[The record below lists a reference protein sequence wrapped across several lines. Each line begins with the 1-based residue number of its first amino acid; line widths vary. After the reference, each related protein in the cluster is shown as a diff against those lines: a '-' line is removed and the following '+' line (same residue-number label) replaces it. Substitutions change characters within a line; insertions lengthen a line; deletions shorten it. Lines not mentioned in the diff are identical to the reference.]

1 MTQTAAYPALD
12 ALNVALLPEQVADH
26 IAEAIAE
33 GRIAGGTRLVEAEV
47 ALALGV
53 TRTPLR
59 EAFRILHSQGLLQIT
74 PRRGTRVI
82 DFDEGWAEDV
92 RNLRLGVEKVS
103 CAHAALRL
111 RRDPAVLERYDQAVD
126 AIRAAVAQGDL
137 LATNRADLALHSLLA
152 DLADSPLVSAIWQAI
167 RRHVLI
173 LFSIDIFRVPDP
185 PERIVRDHLEL
196 RRALLTEEGAALE
209 AAVDAHV
216 RWQRVAGAAVHPGG
230 TR

>member
-1 MTQTAAYPALD
+1 MTQSAASQMPD
-12 ALNVALLPEQVADH
+12 TLNLALLPEQVADH
-26 IAEAIAE
+26 IADAIAS
-33 GRIAGGTRLVEAEV
+33 GRIAGGTRLVEAEL

-59 EAFRILHSQGLLQIT
+59 EAFRILHAQGLLQIT
-74 PRRGTRVI
+74 PRRGTRAI
-82 DFDEGWAEDV
+82 DFDDAWAENV
-92 RNLRLGVEKVS
+92 RNLRLGVEQVA
-103 CAHAALRL
+103 CAHAAPRL
-111 RRDPAVLERYDQAVD
+111 RADPAALARYDHAVE
-126 AIRAAVAQGDL
+126 AIRAAVARGDL

-185 PERIVRDHLEL
+185 PERIVRDHLDL
-196 RRALLTEEGAALE
+196 RAALLTLDGSALA

-216 RWQRVAGAAVHPGG
+216 RWQQVSSAGV
-230 TR
+230 RQ